1 VGLFQKLK
9 ERRLGPIV
17 ASYAAV
23 GWVVLQVADQLVD
36 REVAP
41 PIVYTMT
48 LLWYVVGLAGSVV
61 IAWFHG
67 EKGSQR
73 VPRSEVVLLGVL
85 ATVAL
90 SGSALLIRGTVGET
104 AQPTADALRAAGLD
118 PFRVAVLPF
127 ADRSRD
133 ASLGHVAG
141 GLTESLIRNLGTVG
155 ALDLVS
161 ENGVAQFHDST
172 LPLDSI
178 ARLLGAG
185 TLVSGT
191 VERAGGGVRVNV
203 SIADGVSGAEF
214 RRGRFEESEEALLDL
229 NRGVSEEASL
239 LLREWLGQEVELR
252 RQADETGNPAAWA
265 LLQRAERA
273 RREAE
278 AHALAGDVEA
288 LSEALD
294 RADGFLAEAGE
305 RDPAWPRPPATRA
318 RVQLRLAQLS
328 SGEPRE
334 AAAYAERGLAFA
346 NEALALDE
354 RFAAALEVRG
364 TLNYLRWALGLGG
377 ALDAGSLLDAAEA
390 DLQAA
395 VRRDPSLANAWNV
408 LSIIYS
414 QKPDLVNAKLT
425 ASRAYDEDA
434 FLRAAD
440 DLLWRLYATSYDL
453 EQFQDAVRYCEEGR
467 RRFPEHY
474 RFVECRLWLL
484 ASRAMEPDVDLA
496 WSLHSDYVALAP
508 ERSREFRDRQGR
520 LVVGGVIA
528 RAGLPDS
535 ANAVL
540 LAARPTPDVDPTGEL
555 LGVEAIFRLQ
565 MDQKDEALSLVRSYL
580 TASPSHRAGWQ
591 WSAHWWWRPL
601 QDDQEFRA
609 LVGGTL

>member
-1 VGLFQKLK
+1 MR

-23 GWVVLQVADQLVD
+23 GWIVLQVADQLVD

-48 LLWYVVGLAGSVV
+48 LLWYVVGLAASAVLG
-61 IAWFHG
+61 WYHG

-73 VPRSEVVLLGVL
+73 VTRTEVVMLGLL

-90 SGSALLIRGTVGET
+90 SGSALLVRGTAGEN
-104 AQPTADALRAAGLD
+104 ALPTADALRAAGLD
-118 PFRVAVLPF
+118 PYRVAVLPF

-133 ASLGHVAG
+133 GSLGHVAG

-161 ENGVAQFHDST
+161 ENGVAQFQDSS

-191 VERAGGGVRVNV
+191 VERSGGGVRVNL

-229 NRGVSEEASL
+229 NAGVSQEASA

-252 RQADETGNPAAWA
+252 RQSDETSDPVAWA
-265 LLQRAERA
+265 LLQRAERE

-278 AHALAGDVEA
+278 AHARAGNMEA
-288 LSEALD
+288 LAEALD

-305 RDPAWPRPPATRA
+305 RDPSWPRPSATRA
-318 RVQLRLAQLS
+318 RIQLRLAQLS

-334 AAAYAERGLAFA
+334 AGAYSERGLAFA

-377 ALDAGSLLDAAEA
+377 GNAVSLLDAAEA

-395 VRRDPSLANAWNV
+395 VRRDASLANAWNV
-408 LSIIYS
+408 LSIIHS
-414 QKPDLVNAKLT
+414 QKPDLVNAKLA
-425 ASRAYDEDA
+425 ASRAYEEDA

-467 RRFPEHY
+467 RRFPDHH

-496 WSLHSDYVALAP
+496 WALHSDYVALAP
-508 ERSREFRDRQGR
+508 ERSRDFRDRQGR

-555 LGVEAIFRLQ
+555 LGIEAVFRLQ
-565 MDQKDEALSLVRSYL
+565 MNQKDEALSLVRTYL

-601 QDDQEFRA
+601 QDNQEFRM
-609 LVGGTL
+609 LVGGSP